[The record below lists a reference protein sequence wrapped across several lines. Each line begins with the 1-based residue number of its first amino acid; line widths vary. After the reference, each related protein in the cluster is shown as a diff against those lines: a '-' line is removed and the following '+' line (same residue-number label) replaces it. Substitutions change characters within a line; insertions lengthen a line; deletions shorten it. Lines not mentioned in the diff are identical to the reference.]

1 MNNPNRSTLQRR
13 AVFLLPVL
21 ALAAAHGAHAASAC
35 VTSTAQFY
43 TALSTA
49 HAQAADKPFQ
59 IKLVQGTYAFG
70 AYTSVP
76 GSQIS
81 ILGGYTDGTCTAR
94 HVDPANTVV
103 DFGGTGF
110 LTVALPDASPRATI
124 TVEGITFTHGEHV
137 ALQVGQRNQFFADDG
152 GDITVR
158 NVRFTDL
165 TTSVGG
171 AWDRVTPVTM
181 LSLKGTVSV
190 TNTVFDHL
198 NQAISG
204 AACAVDMSL
213 ADADA
218 HANLNF
224 VSAEM
229 SNGKSFCFDPDYDGD
244 VSYFSIYNSI
254 FWSTDNLYGTYATVH
269 FFDFASDGGATPEVK
284 LIANSMSGYDGG
296 GNVTEF
302 ATLSALED
310 KPLWINPV
318 GGVSGDY
325 GLLPTASA
333 INSGVLLGPNGPFDW
348 PAIDIASDPRPIGD
362 RPDRGAVESPYV
374 DNPSTVVTNTNDSGP
389 GSLRAA
395 ISTANIGN
403 DLNTITFQLPSCPSV
418 IKLKSQLYVGSPVII
433 DGYAGNASAKYN
445 DDLNAFNATLCVII
459 EEETYGTVLTAI
471 NSSSSLTVRGLAFSG
486 FLYPLTLGGADNT
499 VTGNQF
505 GGSVGGYPLYGAA
518 QSAIW
523 VKNLPSGNV
532 AIGGISP
539 GERNVI
545 SGASKDGILIDS
557 SVTTTHC
564 QVAGNLIGLGPNG
577 VTEAGNENGIE
588 VRSTNCQITGNRI
601 AGNLLDGIWINGGKF
616 NRIQGNTFG
625 LNAWGNA
632 TQSYG
637 WAVRVDG
644 TNNTIGAPNNAGYAP
659 GLGNAISFMDTGG
672 VLVNGI
678 NNSVRAN
685 LSDFNGYANDGSAPD
700 IKLTPNGNFQQP
712 FPVIDSLSLPDG
724 LPTNGPVAATIS
736 GHLKSGP
743 SGLYRID
750 VYYSPTCSPAGRGHA
765 DYYLESK
772 AFTTDAAGNVAF
784 SIPVTLP
791 SSPATSVLSLAATD
805 AYADSSEIGSCF
817 AINKGG
823 NDVIF
828 KNGF

>member
-318 GGVSGDY
+318 GGV
-325 GLLPTASA
+325 
-333 INSGVLLGPNGPFDW
+333 
-348 PAIDIASDPRPIGD
+348 
-362 RPDRGAVESPYV
+362 
-374 DNPSTVVTNTNDSGP
+374 
-389 GSLRAA
+389 
-395 ISTANIGN
+395 
-403 DLNTITFQLPSCPSV
+403 
-418 IKLKSQLYVGSPVII
+418 
-433 DGYAGNASAKYN
+433 
-445 DDLNAFNATLCVII
+445 
-459 EEETYGTVLTAI
+459 
-471 NSSSSLTVRGLAFSG
+471 
-486 FLYPLTLGGADNT
+486 
-499 VTGNQF
+499 
-505 GGSVGGYPLYGAA
+505 
-518 QSAIW
+518 
-523 VKNLPSGNV
+523 
-532 AIGGISP
+532 
-539 GERNVI
+539 
-545 SGASKDGILIDS
+545 
-557 SVTTTHC
+557 
-564 QVAGNLIGLGPNG
+564 
-577 VTEAGNENGIE
+577 
-588 VRSTNCQITGNRI
+588 
-601 AGNLLDGIWINGGKF
+601 
-616 NRIQGNTFG
+616 
-625 LNAWGNA
+625 
-632 TQSYG
+632 
-637 WAVRVDG
+637 
-644 TNNTIGAPNNAGYAP
+644 
-659 GLGNAISFMDTGG
+659 
-672 VLVNGI
+672 
-678 NNSVRAN
+678 
-685 LSDFNGYANDGSAPD
+685 
-700 IKLTPNGNFQQP
+700 
-712 FPVIDSLSLPDG
+712 
-724 LPTNGPVAATIS
+724 
-736 GHLKSGP
+736 
-743 SGLYRID
+743 
-750 VYYSPTCSPAGRGHA
+750 
-765 DYYLESK
+765 
-772 AFTTDAAGNVAF
+772 
-784 SIPVTLP
+784 
-791 SSPATSVLSLAATD
+791 
-805 AYADSSEIGSCF
+805 
-817 AINKGG
+817 
-823 NDVIF
+823 
-828 KNGF
+828 

>member
-1 MNNPNRSTLQRR
+1 
-13 AVFLLPVL
+13 
-21 ALAAAHGAHAASAC
+21 
-35 VTSTAQFY
+35 VTTTAQFY

-70 AYTSVP
+70 GYTSVP

-94 HVDPANTVV
+94 HVDAANTVV

-158 NVRFTDL
+158 NVRFTGL
-165 TTSVGG
+165 TTSAGG

-181 LSLKGTVSV
+181 LSLKGTISV
-190 TNTVFDHL
+190 TNSVFDHL
-198 NQAISG
+198 NQAIAG
-204 AACAVDMSL
+204 AACAVDISL

-254 FWSTDNLYGTYATVH
+254 IWSTDNLYGTYSTIH
-269 FFDFASDGGATPEVK
+269 FFDFVDDGGASPT
-284 LIANSMSGYDGG
+284 IALVANTMSGYDGG

-302 ATLSALED
+302 ATQSALED

-318 GGVSGDY
+318 AGVSGDY
-325 GLLPTASA
+325 GLLPTSSS
-333 INSGVLLGPNGPFDW
+333 INSAVELGPNGPFDW
-348 PAIDIASDPRPIGD
+348 PTIDIASGPRPVGNE
-362 RPDRGAVESPYV
+362 PDRGAVESPYV
-374 DNPSTVVTNTNDSGP
+374 DNPSTVVTNTNDSGA

-403 DLNTITFQLPSCPSV
+403 DLNKITFQLPNCPSV
-418 IKLKSQLYVGSPVII
+418 IKLKSQLNVNSPVFI
-433 DGYAGNASAKYN
+433 DGYANAPAKLN
-445 DDLNAFNATLCVII
+445 DDLSAFNATLCVII
-459 EEETYGTVLTAI
+459 EEETPGSVLSAI
-471 NSSSSLTVRGLAFSG
+471 NSSSSLTLRGVAFSG
-486 FLYPLTLGGADNT
+486 FLYPLVLGGADNT

-505 GGSVGGYPLYGAA
+505 GGSVGGYPLYGAS

-532 AIGGISP
+532 AIGGTSP

-545 SGASKDGILIDS
+545 SGASKDGIFIDS

-577 VTEAGNENGIE
+577 VTEAGNEFGIE

-601 AGNLLDGIWINGGKF
+601 ASNLLDGIWINGGKF
-616 NRIQGNTFG
+616 NRIQANSFG
-625 LNAWGNA
+625 LNAQGNA

-637 WAVRVDG
+637 WAVRIDG
-644 TNNTIGAPNNAGYAP
+644 TNNIVGAPNNVGYAP

-678 NNSVRAN
+678 NNSVRGN

-700 IKLTPNGNFQQP
+700 IKLTANGNFQQP
-712 FPVIDSLSLPDG
+712 FPVIDNLSLPNG
-724 LPTNGPVAATIS
+724 LPTSGPVAATIS

-772 AFTTDAAGNVAF
+772 AFTTDAAGNVTF

-791 SSPATSVLSLAATD
+791 VSPATSVLSLAATD

-817 AINKGG
+817 AIDKVG

-828 KNGF
+828 KNGFNPLP